1 MMRLILFNQNA
12 FLLACVFVS
21 SVYANVFLDA
31 FAIENPYIPI
41 IITSLLAPL
50 SMLAFLKT
58 PKNSAFALGFFVG
71 ALLFYWCALSFRYS
85 DFIYLLP
92 LIVILI
98 ALVYGVLFYWLL
110 YFENPYFRLLS
121 FLSLS
126 FIHPFGFDWL
136 VPDSFFSYS
145 VFRLDQ
151 LSLGLVF
158 LACIFLSAKPFK
170 KYRIIGVLLL
180 LGALDFNIFKTSGLN
195 KVGNIELVS
204 TRTPQDLKFDSSY
217 LNNIESNILKE
228 IKLAQN
234 KKKTL
239 IVFPET
245 AYPIALENSPF
256 KAKLEDLSGNISIL
270 IGTLRT
276 QGYNLYN
283 SSFLFSK
290 ESVQVADKVIL
301 APFGETM
308 PLPEFLQKPLEK
320 LFFGESAYLYRN
332 ASNFSDFAL
341 DGFTFRPLIC
351 YEGTSKLAYLN
362 SPSKVFIIMSNNAW
376 FSPSIEPTLQRML
389 LKYYARRY
397 DKTIL
402 HSTNFSPSY
411 ILSPSLLGD
420 ILFRKR
426 S

>member
-1 MMRLILFNQNA
+1 MRLILFNQNA
-12 FLLACVFVS
+12 FLLACMFVS
-21 SVYANVFLDA
+21 SVYVNAVLDA
-31 FAIENPYIPI
+31 YAIENPYIPI
-41 IITSLLAPL
+41 ILTSLLAPL

-58 PKNSAFALGFFVG
+58 PRNSAFALGFFVG

-85 DFIYLLP
+85 DFTYLLP
-92 LIVILI
+92 LIIVLI
-98 ALVYGVLFYWLL
+98 ALVYGVLFYLLL

-121 FLSLS
+121 FLGSS

-145 VFRLDQ
+145 VFRVDK

-158 LACIFLSAKPFK
+158 LACIFLSAKPLK
-170 KYRIIGVLLL
+170 KYRIIAVLLL
-180 LGALDFNIFKTSGLN
+180 LGALDFNGFRTSDLK

-204 TRTPQDLKFDSSY
+204 TKTPQDLKFDSNY
-217 LNNIESNILKE
+217 LNDIENNILKE
-228 IKLAQN
+228 IKLAQS

-245 AYPIALENSPF
+245 AYPILLENSPF
-256 KAKLEDLSGNISIL
+256 KAKLEDLSDNIAIL

-276 QGYNLYN
+276 QGYSLYN

-290 ESVQVADKVIL
+290 ESVQIADKVIL

-308 PLPEFLQKPLEK
+308 PLPKFLQKPLEK
-320 LFFGESAYLYRN
+320 LFFGESTYLYRN
-332 ASNFSDFAL
+332 ASSFSDFTL
-341 DGFTFRPLIC
+341 DDFTFRPLIC
-351 YEGTSKLAYLN
+351 YEGTSKPAYSN
-362 SPSKVFIIMSNNAW
+362 SPSRIFIVMSNNAW
-376 FSPSIEPTLQRML
+376 FNPSIEPTLQKTL

-397 DKTIL
+397 GKIIL
-402 HSTNFSPSY
+402 HSANFSTSY
-411 ILSPSLLGD
+411 ILNPSLLGD

>member
-1 MMRLILFNQNA
+1 MRLILFNQNA
-12 FLLACVFVS
+12 FLLACAFVS
-21 SVYANVFLDA
+21 SVYANAVLDA
-31 FAIENPYIPI
+31 YAIENPYISI
-41 IITSLLAPL
+41 ILTSLLAPL

-58 PKNSAFALGFFVG
+58 PRNSAFALGFFVG

-85 DFIYLLP
+85 DFTYLLP
-92 LIVILI
+92 LIIVLI
-98 ALVYGVLFYWLL
+98 ALVYGVLFYLLL

-121 FLSLS
+121 FLGSG

-145 VFRLDQ
+145 VFRVDK

-158 LACIFLSAKPFK
+158 LACIFLSAKQFK

-180 LGALDFNIFKTSGLN
+180 LGALDFNGFKASDLK

-204 TRTPQDLKFDSSY
+204 TKTPQDLKFDSNY
-217 LNNIESNILKE
+217 LNNIENNILKE
-228 IKLAQN
+228 IKLAQS
-234 KKKTL
+234 KQKTL

-256 KAKLEDLSGNISIL
+256 KANLEDLSGNIAIL

-290 ESVQVADKVIL
+290 EGVQIADKVVL

-332 ASNFSDFAL
+332 ASNFSDFTL
-341 DGFTFRPLIC
+341 DDFTFRPLIC
-351 YEGTSKLAYLN
+351 YEGTSKTAYSN
-362 SPSKVFIIMSNNAW
+362 SPSKIFIVMSNNAW
-376 FSPSIEPTLQRML
+376 FNPSIEPTLQKTL
-389 LKYYARRY
+389 LKYYARCY
-397 DKTIL
+397 NKIIL
-402 HSTNFSPSY
+402 HSANFSTSY
-411 ILSPSLLGD
+411 ILNPSLLGD

-426 S
+426 

>member
-1 MMRLILFNQNA
+1 MRLILFNQNA
-12 FLLACVFVS
+12 FLLACMFVS
-21 SVYANVFLDA
+21 SVYANAVLDA
-31 FAIENPYIPI
+31 YAVENPYITI
-41 IITSLLAPL
+41 MLTSLLAPL

-58 PKNSAFALGFFVG
+58 PRNSAFALGFFVG

-85 DFIYLLP
+85 DFTYLLP
-92 LIVILI
+92 LIIVLV
-98 ALVYGVLFYWLL
+98 ALVYGVLFYLLL

-121 FLSLS
+121 FLGSS

-145 VFRLDQ
+145 VFRVDK
-151 LSLGLVF
+151 LSLGLIF
-158 LACIFLSAKPFK
+158 LACIFLSTQNLK
-170 KYRIIGVLLL
+170 KYRMIGVLLL
-180 LGALDFNIFKTSGLN
+180 LGALDFHFFKISDL
-195 KVGNIELVS
+195 KEVGNIELVS
-204 TRTPQDLKFDSSY
+204 TRTPQDLKFDSNY
-217 LNNIESNILKE
+217 LNNIENNILKE
-228 IKLAQN
+228 IKLAQS
-234 KKKTL
+234 KQKTL

-256 KAKLEDLSGNISIL
+256 KAQLEDLSDKIAIL

-276 QGYNLYN
+276 QSYNLYN

-290 ESVQVADKVIL
+290 KSVQIADKVIL

-308 PLPEFLQKPLEK
+308 PLPKFLQKPLEK

-332 ASNFSDFAL
+332 ALHFSDFTL
-341 DGFTFRPLIC
+341 NDFTFRPLIC
-351 YEGTSKLAYLN
+351 YEGTSKPAYSN
-362 SPSKVFIIMSNNAW
+362 SPSKIFIVMSNNAW
-376 FSPSIEPTLQRML
+376 FSPSIEPTLQRTL

-397 DKTIL
+397 DKIIL
-402 HSTNFSPSY
+402 NSANFSTSY

-426 S
+426 

>member
-1 MMRLILFNQNA
+1 MRLLLFNQNA
-12 FLLACVFVS
+12 FLLACMFVS
-21 SVYANVFLDA
+21 SVYVNAVLDA
-31 FAIENPYIPI
+31 YAIESPYITI
-41 IITSLLAPL
+41 TLTSLLAPL

-85 DFIYLLP
+85 DFTYLLP
-92 LIVILI
+92 LIIILI
-98 ALVYGVLFYWLL
+98 ALVYGVLFYLLL

-121 FLSLS
+121 FLGSS

-145 VFRLDQ
+145 VFRVDK

-170 KYRIIGVLLL
+170 KYRIIAVLLL
-180 LGALDFNIFKTSGLN
+180 LGALDFNGFKASDLK
-195 KVGNIELVS
+195 KVGNIELIS
-204 TRTPQDLKFDSSY
+204 TKTPQDLKFDSNY
-217 LNNIESNILKE
+217 LNNIENNILKE
-228 IKLAQN
+228 IKLAQS
-234 KKKTL
+234 KQKTL

-256 KAKLEDLSGNISIL
+256 KAKLEDLSDNIAIL

-276 QGYNLYN
+276 QGYSLYN

-290 ESVQVADKVIL
+290 ESVQIADKVIL

-308 PLPEFLQKPLEK
+308 PLPKFLQKPLEK

-332 ASNFSDFAL
+332 ASNFSDFTL
-341 DGFTFRPLIC
+341 DDFTFRPLIC
-351 YEGTSKLAYLN
+351 YEGTSKPAYSN
-362 SPSKVFIIMSNNAW
+362 SPSKIFIVMSNNAW
-376 FSPSIEPTLQRML
+376 FSPSIEPTLQRTL

-397 DKTIL
+397 DKIIL
-402 HSTNFSPSY
+402 HSTNFSTSY

-420 ILFRKR
+420 ILFRKQ

>member
-1 MMRLILFNQNA
+1 MRLILFNQNA
-12 FLLACVFVS
+12 FLLACTFVS
-21 SVYANVFLDA
+21 SVYANAVLDA
-31 FAIENPYIPI
+31 YAIENPYISI
-41 IITSLLAPL
+41 ILTSLLAPL

-71 ALLFYWCALSFRYS
+71 MLLFYWCALSFRYS
-85 DFIYLLP
+85 DFTYLLP
-92 LIVILI
+92 LIIVLI
-98 ALVYGVLFYWLL
+98 ALVYGVLFYLLL

-121 FLSLS
+121 FLGSS

-145 VFRLDQ
+145 VFRVDK

-158 LACIFLSAKPFK
+158 LACIFLSAKQFK
-170 KYRIIGVLLL
+170 KYRIIAVLLL
-180 LGALDFNIFKTSGLN
+180 LGALDFKGFKASDLK
-195 KVGNIELVS
+195 KVGNIELIS
-204 TRTPQDLKFDSSY
+204 TKTPQDLKFDSNY
-217 LNNIESNILKE
+217 LNNIENNILKE
-228 IKLAQN
+228 IKLAQS
-234 KKKTL
+234 KQKTL

-256 KAKLEDLSGNISIL
+256 KANLEDLSDNIAIL

-290 ESVQVADKVIL
+290 EGVQIADKVVL

-332 ASNFSDFAL
+332 ASNFSDFTL
-341 DGFTFRPLIC
+341 DDFTFRPLIC
-351 YEGTSKLAYLN
+351 YEGTSKTAYSN
-362 SPSKVFIIMSNNAW
+362 SPSKIFIVMSNNAW
-376 FSPSIEPTLQRML
+376 FSPSIEPTLQKTL

-397 DKTIL
+397 DKIIS
-402 HSTNFSPSY
+402 HSANFSTSY
-411 ILSPSLLGD
+411 ILNPSLLGD

-426 S
+426 